1 MAELPWSPGSDGQN
15 PMPSVSSAGCSQNI
29 QKAVQVSGAAEVIN
43 QLHHFLH
50 CGCLPDPPGIL
61 PKPRPAVFRPT
72 HPIIATSSFTNV
84 QPCAANSAASED
96 SNMPWA
102 IWGLVSSEQGLS
114 LHSSKASTATQ
125 DQNNWKLHQVLC
137 VGLAVRALVCSLA
150 RVNYINTAGFC
161 QHGQSRD
168 RNMQLLGARALQA
181 NTWPEPLINQKQ
193 FTVLTV
199 YKL

>member
-50 CGCLPDPPGIL
+50 CGSPPDPPGIL

-72 HPIIATSSFTNV
+72 HPIIATSRFINV

-102 IWGLVSSEQGLS
+102 IWGLSEPRARPEPPQLQGLHSHTGPKQLETTSSSMCGLSCES
-114 LHSSKASTATQ
+114 LSLLSSQ
-125 DQNNWKLHQVLC
+125 
-137 VGLAVRALVCSLA
+137 G
-150 RVNYINTAGFC
+150 
-161 QHGQSRD
+161 
-168 RNMQLLGARALQA
+168 
-181 NTWPEPLINQKQ
+181 
-193 FTVLTV
+193 
-199 YKL
+199 